1 MKFKLKVLQILI
13 ITLSASSIFSQTISE
28 KIDAYVLSYVN
39 TNDFS
44 GCVLATRN
52 DSILFSECYGKANFS
67 FNITNTLE
75 TKFKIGSIS
84 KQFTAA
90 AILLLEERGLL
101 NTSDPITKY
110 FPEKSI
116 SNNLT
121 IHHLLTHTSG
131 IIDIYDLPDFYAFP
145 CDGVGFTEIVDM
157 VLEEG
162 PYFEPGQQYLYS
174 NGGYVILAKIIEDVS
189 GETYEEYIS
198 HSIFSELGMN
208 SSGSSSKNKVVKN
221 LSVGYDPL
229 GYNNLVQTND
239 IDYLTKGAGSLY
251 SSPKD
256 LLIWINSLKER
267 SLLSE
272 TSYQK
277 FFKNY
282 GNAYGYGISVY
293 KSFGKEVFGHDGR
306 IAGYIADYLH
316 YKEDNVNIIIT
327 GNIQTGV
334 ADFLRRDIAAIVF
347 NQEYQTSAK
356 NVPPATD
363 YPPNVKNIPGA
374 YSFGPSFTVYVEFV
388 DGRLQARANQGAYSE
403 LVPLQDGRFFNRTL
417 YAYIK
422 FEEDKNNTITKMIW
436 ENNDGNSFDGIKK

>member
-1 MKFKLKVLQILI
+1 MVSLLVLLNCFPQ
-13 ITLSASSIFSQTISE
+13 TLPD
-28 KIDAYVLSYVN
+28 KIDTYISSYVN

-90 AILLLEERGLL
+90 AILKLEEQGLL
-101 NTSDPITKY
+101 NTSDSLAKY
-110 FPEKSI
+110 FPQKSI
-116 SNNLT
+116 VNNRT
-121 IHHLLTHTSG
+121 IHQLLTHTSG
-131 IIDIYDLPDFYAFP
+131 LVDIYDLPDFYSFS
-145 CDGVGFTEIVDM
+145 CGGVNFNEIVNM
-157 VLEEG
+157 VLDQE
-162 PYFEPGQQYLYS
+162 PYFKPGERYQYS
-174 NGGYVILAKIIEDVS
+174 NGGYVVLARIIEIVS
-189 GETYEEYIS
+189 NQTYEEFIS
-198 HSIFSELGMN
+198 SSIFKELGMN
-208 SSGSSSKNKVVKN
+208 SSGSGKKNEVVKY
-221 LSVGYDPL
+221 LAVGYDPF
-229 GYNNLVQTND
+229 GYEKLIKTDN
-239 IDYLTKGAGSLY
+239 IDYLTIGAGSLY
-251 SSPKD
+251 SSPND

-267 SLLSE
+267 LLLSE

-316 YKEDNVNIIIT
+316 YKEDDVSVIIT

-334 ADFLRRDIAAIVF
+334 ADFLRRDIAAIIF

-422 FEEDKNNTITKMIW
+422 FEEDENGTITKMIW

>member
-1 MKFKLKVLQILI
+1 MRNLFLLI
-13 ITLSASSIFSQTISE
+13 IVGLLINTYNFSQSLSE
-28 KIDAYVLSYVN
+28 KIDAYISSYVN
-39 TNDFS
+39 SNDFS
-44 GCVLATRN
+44 GCVLVTRN

-67 FNITNTLE
+67 FNINNTFK

-90 AILLLEERGLL
+90 AILKLEEEGLL
-101 NTSDPITKY
+101 NTSDSLAKY
-110 FPEKSI
+110 FPQKSTV
-116 SNNLT
+116 NNIT
-121 IHHLLTHTSG
+121 IQQLLTHTSG
-131 IIDIYDLPDFYAFP
+131 IVDVYDLPDFYSFP
-145 CDGVGFTEIVDM
+145 CDGVDFNEIVDM
-157 VLEEG
+157 VFEEE
-162 PYFEPGQQYLYS
+162 PYFKPGEQYLYS

-189 GETYEEYIS
+189 GETYEEFIS
-198 HSIFSELGMN
+198 NSIFKKLGMN
-208 SSGSSSKNKVVKN
+208 SSGSSSKNEVAKN
-221 LSVGYDPL
+221 LAVGYDPL
-229 GYNNLVQTND
+229 GYEKLVQTND

-251 SSPKD
+251 SSAND

-272 TSYQK
+272 TSYKK

-293 KSFGKEVFGHDGR
+293 KSFGKDVFGHDGR

-316 YKEDNVNIIIT
+316 YREDDVSVIIT

-334 ADFLRRDIAAIVF
+334 ADFLRRDIAAIIF

-363 YPPNVKNIPGA
+363 YPANVKNIPGA
-374 YSFGPSFTVYVEFV
+374 YSFGPSFTVYVDFV

-422 FEEDKNNTITKMIW
+422 FDEDKNGAITKMIW
-436 ENNDGNSFDGIKK
+436 ENNDGNTFDGIKK

>member
-1 MKFKLKVLQILI
+1 
-13 ITLSASSIFSQTISE
+13 
-28 KIDAYVLSYVN
+28 
-39 TNDFS
+39 
-44 GCVLATRN
+44 
-52 DSILFSECYGKANFS
+52 
-67 FNITNTLE
+67 
-75 TKFKIGSIS
+75 
-84 KQFTAA
+84 
-90 AILLLEERGLL
+90 
-101 NTSDPITKY
+101 
-110 FPEKSI
+110 
-116 SNNLT
+116 
-121 IHHLLTHTSG
+121 
-131 IIDIYDLPDFYAFP
+131 
-145 CDGVGFTEIVDM
+145 
-157 VLEEG
+157 
-162 PYFEPGQQYLYS
+162 

-363 YPPNVKNIPGA
+363 YPPDVKNIPGA

>member
-1 MKFKLKVLQILI
+1 MRCLLYLLIANLI
-13 ITLSASSIFSQTISE
+13 IPLYSLPQTLPE
-28 KIDAYVLSYVN
+28 KINAYISTYVK

-44 GCVLATRN
+44 GCVLVARN
-52 DSILFSECYGKANFS
+52 DSILFSHCYGKADFS
-67 FNITNTLE
+67 FDIDNTQE

-90 AILLLEERGLL
+90 GILKLEEDGLL
-101 NTSDPITKY
+101 STSDPIAKY
-110 FPEKSI
+110 FPTKTI
-116 SNNLT
+116 SNDLT

-131 IIDIYDLPDFYAFP
+131 LVDIYDLQGFYSFP
-145 CDGVGFTEIVDM
+145 CAGVNFAEIVDM
-157 VLEEG
+157 VLEEE
-162 PYFEPGQQYLYS
+162 PYFKAGEQYFYS
-174 NGGYVILAKIIEDVS
+174 NGGYLILAKIIEDVS
-189 GETYEEYIS
+189 GETYEEFISNYIF
-198 HSIFSELGMN
+198 HELGMN
-208 SSGSSSKNKVVKN
+208 SSGSCGKNEVVKN

-229 GYNNLVQTND
+229 GYEKLLQTND

-251 SSPKD
+251 SSPND

-272 TSYQK
+272 SSYQK

-293 KSFGKEVFGHDGR
+293 KSSGKEVFGHDGR

-316 YKEDNVNIIIT
+316 YKEDDVSIIIT

-363 YPPNVKNIPGA
+363 YPSNVKNIPGA
-374 YSFGPSFTVYVEFV
+374 YSFGPSFTVYVEIV
-388 DGRLQARANQGAYSE
+388 DGRLQAKANQGAYSE

-422 FEEDKNNTITKMIW
+422 FEEDEKGTITKMIW
-436 ENNDGNSFDGIKK
+436 ENNDGNTFDGIKK